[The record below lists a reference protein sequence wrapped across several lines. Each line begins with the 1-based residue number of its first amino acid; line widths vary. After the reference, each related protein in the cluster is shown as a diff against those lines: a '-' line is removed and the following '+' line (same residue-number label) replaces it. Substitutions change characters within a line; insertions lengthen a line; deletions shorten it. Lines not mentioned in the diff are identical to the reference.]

1 MAANSTST
9 AFAAMETKLL
19 QPILEYV
26 DTTVGN
32 LQGGLNAPV
41 KAAVALYILW
51 FGYQMAIGAI
61 QAPVGEMIKRAVR
74 VGSILMLVLG
84 GSLYNEWIK
93 VPFMTTIP
101 NEISKMVVNG
111 GGQWSD
117 TSSAYDSIV
126 NKATLSA
133 QLMYDGSTGLTGGFA
148 ALFNGWVVKAVAYVA
163 AVVGFFYSM
172 YAKLALGLILGL
184 GPVFIAL
191 AMFDATKRFFDGWLS
206 QCANYIILQI
216 LFAAAQTV
224 MLTLV
229 TGMFGGDMGMAN
241 PGALAGAIVTCL
253 VMMMLFWQ
261 LPFVAH
267 ALAAGGAS
275 MTMAALPGVQA
286 ARSAVSNY
294 AGDKVAGIGQTAA
307 ARSGREKINRNKASA
322 ENGGPQEKLSGRER
336 MATSLAEG
344 SRGGFR
350 DSRQYQHVHRSKE
363 DRRKEQERRRPEA
376 DNINGNS
383 NSAQERR

>member
-1 MAANSTST
+1 
-9 AFAAMETKLL
+9 
-19 QPILEYV
+19 
-26 DTTVGN
+26 
-32 LQGGLNAPV
+32 
-41 KAAVALYILW
+41 
-51 FGYQMAIGAI
+51 
-61 QAPVGEMIKRAVR
+61 MIKRGFR
-74 VGSILMLVLG
+74 VGLILMLVLG
-84 GSLYNEWIK
+84 GTLYNEWIK

-229 TGMFGGDMGMAN
+229 TGVFGGDMGMSN

-286 ARSAVSNY
+286 ARSAVSNQISNRIGDSISG
-294 AGDKVAGIGQTAA
+294 AGQSGRDKVA
-307 ARSGREKINRNKASA
+307 RNKRAA
-322 ENGGPQEKLSGRER
+322 KTGGPQEKLTRGER
-336 MATSLAEG
+336 LATSEKYGLVEG

-363 DRRKEQERRRPEA
+363 DRRKEQERRQPETE
-376 DNINGNS
+376 NSNGNS